1 MISRRHIRIKVMQAL
16 YSFFQGED
24 KTLIQVENELKE
36 SIEKAYDSYLL
47 LFLLVSELAEI
58 SRIYAEDKPEKYIK
72 VIMSHKANTRFY
84 DNIYVQKILNDT
96 TIQTIVKQRKLTWQK
111 ENDVL
116 KKLFNDIKESSIYST
131 YTWSTNNLFEED
143 NKFII
148 DILKEIVFKSD
159 LFLDIME
166 EKSLYWTD
174 DKKLVLSNFIK
185 TVKTETQ
192 FSEQINIFPKFRDIE
207 DKQFMLELLRKTII
221 NDKDF
226 EKRISKKTVNWD
238 LERIALIDVILM
250 KMALAEMISFPDIP
264 EKVTINEFLEIAKE
278 YSTENS
284 HNFINGII
292 DNIRMDME
300 HDGLIAKTGKGLL
313 YTDKPS
319 HQDMSLPNEDKPEKI
334 KRKKKELNKE

>member
-1 MISRRHIRIKVMQAL
+1 
-16 YSFFQGED
+16 
-24 KTLIQVENELKE
+24 
-36 SIEKAYDSYLL
+36 
-47 LFLLVSELAEI
+47 
-58 SRIYAEDKPEKYIK
+58 
-72 VIMSHKANTRFY
+72 
-84 DNIYVQKILNDT
+84 
-96 TIQTIVKQRKLTWQK
+96 
-111 ENDVL
+111 
-116 KKLFNDIKESSIYST
+116 
-131 YTWSTNNLFEED
+131 
-143 NKFII
+143 
-148 DILKEIVFKSD
+148 
-159 LFLDIME
+159 ME

-319 HQDMSLPNEDKPEKI
+319 HQDMSLPNEEKPEKI